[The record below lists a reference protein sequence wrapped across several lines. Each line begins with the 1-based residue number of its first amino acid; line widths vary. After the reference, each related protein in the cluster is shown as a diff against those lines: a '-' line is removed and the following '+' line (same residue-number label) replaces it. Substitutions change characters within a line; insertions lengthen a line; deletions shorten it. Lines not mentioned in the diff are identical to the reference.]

1 MLSLSTSLPCSISDH
16 YVSPPSA
23 VFRIISYINME
34 DDRTRKEHGVEFD
47 ISGKITFFAKGI
59 RAYKTNTNWYITY
72 IDIKMVD
79 ELS

>member
-1 MLSLSTSLPCSISDH
+1 
-16 YVSPPSA
+16 
-23 VFRIISYINME
+23 ME

-59 RAYKTNTNWYITY
+59 RAYKTNTNWHITY